1 MSQPLSRKDPD
12 GRTGG
17 NISWCPAHLLGSP
30 RRGSVGAGCLLSVV
44 LLAQASSPPD
54 KEGVRSPERA
64 GSAPRHP
71 LCEQTVLCGIK

>member
-1 MSQPLSRKDPD
+1 MSQPRSRKDPD

-17 NISWCPAHLLGSP
+17 NISRHPAHLLGSP
-30 RRGSVGAGCLLSVV
+30 RRGLVGAGCLLSKV
-44 LLAQASSPPD
+44 LLVQASSPPD
-54 KEGVRSPERA
+54 KEGVKSPERA